1 MKRFCLL
8 AGSAMAMVSASAM
21 AAQPET
27 STVRDNGFSY
37 DYIQAGY
44 EQRDWDNSLDID
56 GLDAKLSMALDEHLF
71 LRGGL
76 QFFDGDLDFPAPF
89 GGSVDVDGWQ
99 LSAGLGFHTPLKAG
113 LDLVLTGD
121 IVHID
126 IDDGGDET
134 GYEIAGGVR
143 HETTAQ
149 LELTGGAYLQD
160 IEDSDFGVFGGA
172 LYHVS
177 KAVDVG
183 AEVRFGD
190 DLTQFGLFGRY
201 NF

>member
-8 AGSAMAMVSASAM
+8 AGGTAVALSSTVAV
-21 AAQPET
+21 AQPQT

-37 DYIQAGY
+37 NYVQGGF
-44 EQRDWDNSLDID
+44 EHRDWDNSLDID
-56 GLDAKLSMALDEHLF
+56 GLDGKISWALDEHLF

-76 QFFDGDLDFPAPF
+76 QFFDGD
-89 GGSVDVDGWQ
+89 VDVPGPGGNVDADGWQ
-99 LSAGLGFHTPLKAG
+99 LSAGMGFHTPLKTG

-126 IDDGGDET
+126 VDNGGDET
-134 GYEIAGGVR
+134 GYEITGGVR

-149 LELTGGAYLQD
+149 VELTGGAYLQD

-177 KAVDVG
+177 QAVDVG